1 MERME
6 TKRASAHT
14 DRIAYK
20 ELHSNISVKY
30 RGCDELRIA
39 YGFSW
44 IHSLSVCLSLIFMY
58 FLVSIFSSF
67 DCSVQGIM
75 YQQNECTEHNVR
87 SILNTLH
94 NKCKWKQTRTNV
106 KPKSLY
112 FIHNDDESCTTIK
125 QLRAQY
131 NPLSLTVPNAIFNV

>member
-1 MERME
+1 MFRFTEYQNVAYVLCSNRFCAHKPN
-6 TKRASAHT
+6 TFKWSAWKQKELVHT
-14 DRIAYK
+14 RNGTVYGKLHIPIRIAYK

-67 DCSVQGIM
+67 DCSV
-75 YQQNECTEHNVR
+75 
-87 SILNTLH
+87 
-94 NKCKWKQTRTNV
+94 
-106 KPKSLY
+106 
-112 FIHNDDESCTTIK
+112 
-125 QLRAQY
+125 
-131 NPLSLTVPNAIFNV
+131 